1 MVFLGGE
8 RGGIFHPN
16 VPQIERAGLD
26 SDRGGVGRGWDMLD
40 GLPVVECPGCK
51 VKMAVIL
58 VEPMTPNDCMDD
70 LSVSAM

>member
-1 MVFLGGE
+1 
-8 RGGIFHPN
+8 
-16 VPQIERAGLD
+16 LD
-26 SDRGGVGRGWDMLD
+26 WGGVGRGWDMLD